1 MASVQ
6 AAPAMPPNL
15 PPLPGNLTQQQVQ
28 EVYEVRIDLS
38 PSPPDPTFASIKLTY
53 PSTNHDPEIPTHE
66 ITECLGNGS
75 RVS

>member
-28 EVYEVRIDLS
+28 EVYEVQILS
-38 PSPPDPTFASIKLTY
+38 HALNAQSNVFPLQTSVFLY
-53 PSTNHDPEIPTHE
+53 
-66 ITECLGNGS
+66 
-75 RVS
+75 